1 MLPARQYIHEVN
13 ASTALSSLNE
23 FRGRFQKLYENSPI
37 RAIKYFLYYAATVGF
52 DPLSEAMAFWATN
65 GTLYISILLDSE
77 GDNEEKLALENAAR
91 PLGVLGQFDPQ
102 FYFKFAY
109 SVAALTNADHIL
121 RALHLAPA
129 LGDYSILIPWLR
141 GLEKNA
147 DSRVR
152 ARAAKLLCQLRPNS
166 GNIQRHLQSADDR
179 VRASALEALW
189 DSKVALRESDAFRFF
204 RSALTDSHHRVVAN
218 ALVGL
223 YRLGELEAMQKM
235 ISLSSNKQ
243 HRMRAAMA
251 WAMGVVEDSRAIPTL
266 EALKADRCYA
276 VRQRANHSLAALS
289 PQQAYWEA

>member
-1 MLPARQYIHEVN
+1 MLPARQYLHEFN
-13 ASTALSSLNE
+13 ASIASGRLNE
-23 FRGRFQKLYENSPI
+23 FRGRFQRLYENAPI
-37 RAIKYFLYYAATVGF
+37 RAVKYFLYYAATVGF
-52 DPLSEAMAFWATN
+52 DPISEAMAFWATS
-65 GTLYISILLDSE
+65 GTLYISILLDTEAANS
-77 GDNEEKLALENAAR
+77 GRLALKNATQSL
-91 PLGVLGQFDPQ
+91 PVLGLFDRQ

-109 SVAALTNADHIL
+109 SVAALTNADTIL

-141 GLEKNA
+141 GLEKNS

-152 ARAAKLLCQLRPNS
+152 ARAAKLLCQLRPNN
-166 GNIQRHLQSADDR
+166 GNIQRHMQSTDGR

-189 DSKVALRESDAFRFF
+189 DSKNVVRDGDAFRFF

-223 YRLGELEAMQKM
+223 YRLGELEAIHKM

-243 HRMRAAMA
+243 HLFRAAMA

-266 EALKADRCYA
+266 ETMKADRCYA
-276 VRQRANHSLAALS
+276 VRQRAHHSLATLS
-289 PQQAYWEA
+289 PQQPPCET

>member
-1 MLPARQYIHEVN
+1 MLVVRQYSHEVK
-13 ASTALSSLNE
+13 APTAPGRLNE
-23 FRGRFQKLYENSPI
+23 FRGRFQNLYEKSPI
-37 RAIKYFLYYAATVGF
+37 RAVKYFLYYAATVGF
-52 DPLSEAMAFWATN
+52 DPISEAMAFWATS
-65 GTLYISILLDSE
+65 GTLYISILLDTE
-77 GDNEEKLALENAAR
+77 TANTQRLALKNATQS
-91 PLGVLGQFDPQ
+91 LSVLGQFDRQ

-109 SVAALTNADHIL
+109 SVGALTNAEQIL

-141 GLEKNA
+141 SLEKNS

-152 ARAAKLLCQLRPNS
+152 ARAAKLLCLLRPNH
-166 GNIQRHLQSADDR
+166 GNIQRHLQSTDGR

-189 DSKVALRESDAFRFF
+189 DAKNVLRDCDAFRFF

-223 YRLGELEAMQKM
+223 YRLGELEAIQKM

-243 HRMRAAMA
+243 PLFRAAMA
-251 WAMGVVEDSRAIPTL
+251 WAMGAVEDSRAIPTL

-276 VRQRANHSLAALS
+276 VRQRALHSLTMLG
-289 PQQAYWEA
+289 PDQTD

>member
-1 MLPARQYIHEVN
+1 MLPARHHLHEVK
-13 ASTALSSLNE
+13 ASTAPGSLNE
-23 FRGRFQKLYENSPI
+23 FRGRFQNLYENSPL
-37 RAIKYFLYYAATVGF
+37 RAVKYFLYYAATVGF
-52 DPLSEAMAFWATN
+52 DPMSEAMAFWATN
-65 GTLYISILLDSE
+65 GTLYISILLDTE
-77 GDNEEKLALENAAR
+77 TANREKLALESAAHS
-91 PLGVLGQFDPQ
+91 LSVLGQFDRQ

-109 SVAALTNADHIL
+109 SVAALTNAGQIL
-121 RALHLAPA
+121 RALQLAPA

-141 GLEKNA
+141 GLEKNS

-166 GNIQRHLQSADDR
+166 GNIQRHLLSTDGR

-189 DSKVALRESDAFRFF
+189 DSKNVLTDTDAFRFF

-223 YRLGELEAMQKM
+223 YRLGDLEAIQKM

-243 HRMRAAMA
+243 HLLRAAMA

-266 EALKADRCYA
+266 EVLKADRCYA
-276 VRQRANHSLAALS
+276 VRQRAHHSLAALS
-289 PQQAYWEA
+289 PQQPYWQA